1 MLLWLD
7 YESRSEADLEVVGT
21 YKYAQDPS
29 TEVLMLA
36 YAYGEEEVKIWC
48 PHEGPMPADLREGL
62 EDPFQMIA
70 AWYAPF
76 ERLITKFV
84 LKMEIAIDRW
94 IDPSIICRY
103 LSMPGKLEKVGD
115 ILHMGELK
123 KDEAGK
129 KLIQMFCKPLTPGG
143 ELTLFGIEPAFFR
156 NPSSNPREWEQ
167 FKDYCLQDV
176 RSERAIYNKVKD
188 FDLPD
193 FEWENYYL
201 DQIINDR
208 GIATDSVLLQGAS
221 LVVEK
226 EKAALTKELKE
237 LTGVSNPNSVKQF
250 LPWVQKHGYIF
261 DSLEKKWVKRVL
273 DGEGNLDAE
282 GKKGL
287 ELRGQLSK
295 SSTAKFEAFRNAV
308 NQDGR
313 VRHLFSFMGAARTG
327 RWSGGAGIQPHNLI
341 KPSKALENHMDR
353 ALELLKAADYETIKK
368 EFEYPL
374 DVAAAA
380 IRPILHAAPG
390 HTFYIADLNAIESR
404 VAGWVAGD
412 ETMMNIFKPTE
423 KYPKGLDPYL
433 AFAVQLDGHRTYE
446 EMYHEWKVEKNKKY
460 RNEAKAPVL
469 GCIYGLSAGAIDKD
483 AGGNL
488 IKTGLLGYAAAM
500 GIELDQ
506 ELATKAVEVFRRTYS
521 DIVNFWYDL
530 HRAFSNVVENDAVVE
545 LGQLRL
551 DKKGNVLRVWLPSG
565 RALHYMNPT
574 SVWEDA
580 TSKKGNSYRKN
591 VLGYD
596 GLNQETHSWGW
607 VETRGAKIFEN
618 AVQGIARDVLANG
631 IQLAEKKELP
641 VCLHVHDEAGSEV
654 PVDTSLTVKDL
665 EDCLAAT
672 PWWAPG
678 LILRAEG
685 FSSDFY
691 KKD

>member
-1 MLLWLD
+1 M
-7 YESRSEADLEVVGT
+7 RT
-21 YKYAQDPS
+21 YD
-29 TEVLMLA
+29 
-36 YAYGEEEVKIWC
+36 
-48 PHEGPMPADLREGL
+48 
-62 EDPFQMIA
+62 
-70 AWYAPF
+70 
-76 ERLITKFV
+76 
-84 LKMEIAIDRW
+84 
-94 IDPSIICRY
+94 
-103 LSMPGKLEKVGD
+103 
-115 ILHMGELK
+115 
-123 KDEAGK
+123 
-129 KLIQMFCKPLTPGG
+129 
-143 ELTLFGIEPAFFR
+143 
-156 NPSSNPREWEQ
+156 
-167 FKDYCLQDV
+167 
-176 RSERAIYNKVKD
+176 
-188 FDLPD
+188 
-193 FEWENYYL
+193 
-201 DQIINDR
+201 IINAGPNNR
-208 GIATDSVLLQGAS
+208 FMANGRI
-221 LVVEK
+221 
-226 EKAALTKELKE
+226 
-237 LTGVSNPNSVKQF
+237 VSN
-250 LPWVQKHGYIF
+250 
-261 DSLEKKWVKRVL
+261 
-273 DGEGNLDAE
+273 
-282 GKKGL
+282 
-287 ELRGQLSK
+287 
-295 SSTAKFEAFRNAV
+295 
-308 NQDGR
+308 
-313 VRHLFSFMGAARTG
+313 
-327 RWSGGAGIQPHNLI
+327 SGGGGGGGVGIQPQNLV

-423 KYPKGLDPYL
+423 QYPDGLDPYL

-446 EMYHEWKVEKNKKY
+446 EMWHEWKIEKKKKY

-469 GCIYGLSAGAIDKD
+469 GCIYGLSAGAIEKD

-500 GIELDQ
+500 GIDLDQ

-551 DKKGNVLRVWLPSG
+551 DKKGNVLRVILPSG

-607 VETRGAKIFEN
+607 VETRGAKVFEN
-618 AVQGIARDVLANG
+618 AVQAIARDVIANG
-631 IQLAEKKELP
+631 IRLSEERGFFP
-641 VCLHVHDEAGSEV
+641 VLHVHDEVAGDV
-654 PVDTSLTVKDL
+654 PIDSPLTVKDL
-665 EDCLAAT
+665 EDCLST
-672 PWWAPG
+672 PLDWAPG
-678 LILRAEG
+678 LVLRAEG

-691 KKD
+691 KKE